1 MRSMTE
7 GLSAAI
13 AALTACAVKAQ
24 TFGLLLRGSFAG
36 SALHPQGT
44 LSLDPFSE
52 APLCKGS
59 PAVWRTEGL
68 SCPFTV
74 KTRRYKQSAKGA
86 DLPQRVYLDVN
97 DQGKTQARQCIA
109 Q

>member
-1 MRSMTE
+1 MAPLCKEPPAHRPFPKFLCVKEM
-7 GLSAAI
+7 LSG
-13 AALTACAVKAQ
+13 AALSRDSFVYKEMPSAQ
-24 TFGLLLRGSFAG
+24 F
-36 SALHPQGT
+36 
-44 LSLDPFSE
+44 FSE

-97 DQGKTQARQCIA
+97 DQGKTQARKCIA